1 VEGLIGDFFRLII
14 KNCYFSLP
22 AALFLMFAA
31 RYVEHIAFAV
41 IGFVIGINFVFPLL
55 SNIEFL
61 KSYLTNENVKVV
73 VLVATG
79 VLTAVVLYVLY
90 RYLVF
95 LAALVT
101 VTFVAY
107 YVINFLV
114 SSFNLQSVQ
123 YMNWITFGLSVFI
136 GLLAGLTAYRK
147 EKEFARILSVVV
159 GAAIFSVLVLFYLSG
174 LFGVEFK
181 PESLFAN
188 KMMIFF
194 YVSLFLLFLFL
205 SAWFTFRK
213 RSYQKTS
220 S

>member
-1 VEGLIGDFFRLII
+1 
-14 KNCYFSLP
+14 
-22 AALFLMFAA
+22 MFAA
-31 RYVEHIAFAV
+31 RYVKHIAFAV